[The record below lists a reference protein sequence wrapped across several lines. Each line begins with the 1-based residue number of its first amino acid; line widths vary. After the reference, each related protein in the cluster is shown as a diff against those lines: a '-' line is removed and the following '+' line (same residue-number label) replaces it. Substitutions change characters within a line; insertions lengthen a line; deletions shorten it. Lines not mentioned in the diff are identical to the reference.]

1 MISAVRPCGYI
12 YDELD
17 VPRQPDGCAS
27 TVTSPDRQPPT
38 HPKLAAALLML
49 GISAVL
55 VLLAISSL

>member
-1 MISAVRPCGYI
+1 VISAILSFGYI

-17 VPRQPDGCAS
+17 VPRQSDGCAS
-27 TVTSPDRQPPT
+27 TVTSPDPQPPT